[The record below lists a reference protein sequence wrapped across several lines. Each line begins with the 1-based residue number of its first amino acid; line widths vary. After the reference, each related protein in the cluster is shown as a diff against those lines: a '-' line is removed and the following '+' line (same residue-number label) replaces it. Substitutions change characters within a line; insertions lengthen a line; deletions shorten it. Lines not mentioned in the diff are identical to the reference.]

1 MADRNEMGKD
11 KLMRKATVHV
21 EVNTEVGRED
31 RNLHFDKPKAI
42 HAYFDENKSNYVWVS
57 RYSDGTWLLCIGNVN
72 LNDVTDEDLENLFV
86 AIEKEKEKIDES

>member
-42 HAYFDENKSNYVWVS
+42 HAYFNEGSKNHIWCS
-57 RYSDGTWLLCIGNVN
+57 RYSDGTWLLCIGNMN
-72 LNDVTDEDLENLFV
+72 LNDVTDEDIENLFI
-86 AIEKEKEKIDES
+86 AIENEKEKINES